1 MSKHFA
7 ASAILALVLGGCA
20 SLQPNEKLPTQP
32 QAPGVELTKEQGGR
46 FIAFV
51 SPKQQHTEPFLGVDD
66 TNYFCL
72 RSWLDNKTGETAHQ
86 LYIEDS
92 YYGGPYLW
100 NGVYDTASTK
110 LKLIPISHNQITC
123 DQGCSFADE
132 FAAEL
137 PEDYLRAHRDG
148 FAVTFTSSNG
158 KTLAVKV
165 PSDMVTAEINAVDAV
180 KEIAAKVTA
189 HPPAPPTAAPAA
201 PPPATAPV
209 ASPAAA
215 PAPAAAAPS
224 PALPA
229 GTVVP
234 PPPKS

>member
-1 MSKHFA
+1 MSKNV
-7 ASAILALVLGGCA
+7 LAGVMLVLALGGCA
-20 SLQPNEKLPTQP
+20 SLQPNEKLPAQP

-100 NGVYDTASTK
+100 NGAYDTANTK
-110 LKLIPISHNQITC
+110 LTIIPISHNQITC

-132 FAAEL
+132 LAAAL
-137 PEDYLRAHRDG
+137 PEDYLRAHKDG

-180 KEIAAKVTA
+180 KEIAAKA
-189 HPPAPPTAAPAA
+189 KANPPAPPAAT
-201 PPPATAPV
+201 PATSPPV
-209 ASPAAA
+209 VA

-229 GTVVP
+229 GTAVP
-234 PPPKS
+234 PPAKS

>member
-1 MSKHFA
+1 MSKHFV
-7 ASAILALVLGGCA
+7 ASAMLALALGGCA
-20 SLQPNEKLPTQP
+20 GLQPNEKLPAQP
-32 QAPGVELTKEQGGR
+32 QAPGVELTKQQGGR

-86 LYIEDS
+86 LYIEES

-100 NGVYDTASTK
+100 NGAYDTANTK
-110 LKLIPISHNQITC
+110 LKFIPISHNQITC
-123 DQGCSFADE
+123 EQGCSFADE

-137 PEDYLRAHRDG
+137 PEDYLRAHKDG

-165 PSDMVTAEINAVDAV
+165 PSDMAAAEINAVDAV
-180 KEIAAKVTA
+180 KEIAAKATA
-189 HPPAPPTAAPAA
+189 HPTAPLAATS
-201 PPPATAPV
+201 PPP
-209 ASPAAA
+209 AA
-215 PAPAAAAPS
+215 PAPAAATQS

-229 GTVVP
+229 GTVAP